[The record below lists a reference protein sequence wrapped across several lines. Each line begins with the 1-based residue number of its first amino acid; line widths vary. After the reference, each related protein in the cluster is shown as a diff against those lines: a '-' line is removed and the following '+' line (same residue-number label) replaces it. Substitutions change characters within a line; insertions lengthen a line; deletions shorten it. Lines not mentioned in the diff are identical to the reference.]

1 MTETELLPKGVAV
14 CRRRVGR
21 WKPIVTEY
29 FSAQGPRGIR
39 LFGEP
44 PLAELGHDVLDELG
58 VAAGNRGVEQEG
70 GRCGLGGFLN
80 RNDDEVESGNFNPK
94 FPPTFRPDYADI
106 SDLTPPHPA
115 DIWPSVHG

>member
-1 MTETELLPKGVAV
+1 MTETEPLPKGVAV

-21 WKPIVTEY
+21 WKPIVTED

-58 VAAGNRGVEQEG
+58 VAAGDRGV
-70 GRCGLGGFLN
+70 
-80 RNDDEVESGNFNPK
+80 DDIDTVSPLSFDTRYVAGY
-94 FPPTFRPDYADI
+94 TT
-106 SDLTPPHPA
+106 L
-115 DIWPSVHG
+115 